1 MDFCYSNYMR
11 IRLTAVIIED
21 GKILLLD
28 QNVNARR
35 SWSLPGGKLE
45 ENETLSDGLVRELR
59 EETGLTIKVGK
70 LLYICD
76 HEDSGEYVL
85 HVTFKAECVGGELGD
100 TIPGLDANEIRGM
113 EFVPIKQLHTKGFSK
128 KFQSLVENDFP
139 NSGSYMG
146 PKSAI
151 GL

>member
-1 MDFCYSNYMR
+1 MK

-28 QNVNARR
+28 QNVNEHR

-45 ENETLSDGLVRELR
+45 ENETIEEGLARELL
-59 EETGLTIKVGK
+59 EETGLIIKVGK

-76 HEDSGEYVL
+76 HSHNNEYVL
-85 HVTFKAECVGGELGD
+85 HMMLEAKRTGGKLG
-100 TIPGLDANEIRGM
+100 TTTEGLDVNAIRGM
-113 EFVPIKQLHTKGFSK
+113 EFVPIDNITSKGFSD
-128 KFQSLVENDFP
+128 KFQKLVENGFP
-139 NSGSYMG
+139 GSGSYMG

>member
-1 MDFCYSNYMR
+1 MK

-28 QNVNARR
+28 QNVDNSR

-45 ENETLSDGLVRELR
+45 ENETIEQGLVRELY
-59 EETGLTIKVGK
+59 EETGLHIKVGK

-76 HEDSGEYVL
+76 HTHNDEYVL
-85 HVTFKAECVGGELGD
+85 HMTFKATRKGGTFGT
-100 TIPGLDANEIRGM
+100 TIEGLDVNPIRAM
-113 EFVPIKQLHTKGFSK
+113 EFVPISDLQNKGFSS
-128 KFQSLVENDFP
+128 KFQQIVENDFP
-139 NSGSYMG
+139 QSGSYMG

>member
-1 MDFCYSNYMR
+1 MK

-28 QNVNARR
+28 QNVNKHR

-45 ENETLSDGLVRELR
+45 ENETIEEGLVRELL
-59 EETGLTIKVGK
+59 EETGLIITVGK
-70 LLYICD
+70 LLYVCD
-76 HEDSGEYVL
+76 HSHNNEYVL
-85 HVTFKAECVGGELGD
+85 HMMLEAKRVGGKLGT
-100 TIPGLDANEIRGM
+100 TIEGLDVNTIRGM
-113 EFVPIKQLHTKGFSK
+113 EFVPIEQITTKGFSA
-128 KFQSLVENDFP
+128 KFQNLVENNFP
-139 NSGSYMG
+139 GAGSYMG